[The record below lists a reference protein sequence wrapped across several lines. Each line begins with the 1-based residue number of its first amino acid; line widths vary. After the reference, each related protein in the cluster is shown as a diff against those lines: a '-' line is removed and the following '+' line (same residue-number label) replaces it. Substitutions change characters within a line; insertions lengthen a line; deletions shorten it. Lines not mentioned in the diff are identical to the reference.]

1 MGRLLAIWSFV
12 IGVILLLFYG
22 LVSILLGLLGMAAG
36 ADVVQMLLGIIITLV
51 MGGIGLIVSAIA
63 MFIFGFLAAIVY
75 NIVLGVGGGIDVDF
89 RERS

>member
-1 MGRLLAIWSFV
+1 LGRLLAIWSFV